1 LYRKSL
7 TQLEL
12 DSFVAEE
19 LIKPQGIVDRDR
31 EWRLLTD
38 FVTDPS
44 LAMRLGIVSGRRRH
58 GKSYLLR
65 GLTDA
70 VGGLYVTAIREEG
83 RLPALR
89 RFTEAIAAHA
99 GLQPGTLRLTDWHQ
113 VLTTALD
120 VVSRQA
126 TTPLLVIDELPY
138 LLQHSPEVPGIIQ
151 QLYDEQQRADGGG
164 SAPGTGPRLI
174 LCGSAMSVMHELL
187 SGTKPL
193 RGRAVI
199 DLRLG
204 AFGYRTSRD
213 FWAIEDLLTAL
224 HVHAV
229 LGGAPGY
236 QPIASR
242 PAPGDGFDRWLT
254 STVLDPGRAVYSRT
268 ETEYLLREDPRI
280 TQHTLYYD
288 ILTAIAQGA
297 GTPTKIGSA
306 LGRQR
311 NAVAHPLDVLESTG
325 YIQREQDILRLRH
338 PVITLTD
345 PIIRFNQL
353 ITLPQASAIEQG
365 FAEQAW
371 QTSTPTFNSKIL
383 GPHFEDLARAWTRRF
398 AHTVLPGGLPGPVGT
413 TEVPDPAARTKHEV
427 DVLAL
432 ALGERP
438 QAPRARIALLG
449 EAKATAARR
458 GTTDLARLEH
468 IRTLLTDQGYD
479 TSATTLALYSL
490 HGFYPDLVQLAA
502 RRHDLLLVDLP
513 TLYGSGP
520 VGGAAA

>member
-1 LYRKSL
+1 VG
-7 TQLEL
+7 
-12 DSFVAEE
+12 DE
-19 LIKPQGIVDRDR
+19 LIKPREVVDRDR
-31 EWRLLTD
+31 EWALLSD

-44 LAMRLGIVSGRRRH
+44 PSMRLGIVSGRRRH

-65 GLTDA
+65 ALVEA
-70 VGGLYVTAIREEG
+70 VGGLYITAVREEG

-89 RFTEAIAAHA
+89 RFSEAIAAHA
-99 GLQPGTLRLTDWHQ
+99 GLWPGTLRLADWRE
-113 VLTTALD
+113 VLTNALD
-120 VVSRQA
+120 VVARQA
-126 TTPLLVIDELPY
+126 RIPLLVIDEVPY

-151 QLYDEQQRADGGG
+151 QLYDETQGG
-164 SAPGTGPRLI
+164 PGRSGEAGPGPRLI

-193 RGRAVI
+193 RGRAVV

-204 AFGYRTSRD
+204 AFNYRTSRE
-213 FWAIEDLLTAL
+213 FWGIEDLFTAVR
-224 HVHAV
+224 VHAV

-242 PAPGDGFDRWLT
+242 PAPADDFVRWLT
-254 STVLDPGRAVYSRT
+254 STVLEPGRAVYSRT

-297 GTPTKIGSA
+297 STPTKIGAA
-306 LGRQR
+306 LARQR
-311 NAVAHPLDVLESTG
+311 NAVTHPLSVLESTG
-325 YIQREQDILRLRH
+325 YLQREQDVLRTRH

-345 PIIRFNQL
+345 PVVRFNQL
-353 ITLPQASAIEQG
+353 VTLPQASAIEEG

-371 QTSTPTFNSKIL
+371 QASVPTFNSKVL
-383 GPHFEDLARAWTRRF
+383 GPHFENLARAWTRQF

-413 TEVPDPAARTKHEV
+413 TEVPDPAARTKHEI

-432 ALGERP
+432 AFGERL
-438 QAPRARIALLG
+438 QAPRARIALIG

-458 GTTDLARLEH
+458 GTGDLERLEH
-468 IRTLLTDQGYD
+468 IRGLLAEQGHE
-479 TSATTLALYSL
+479 AAHATLALYSL
-490 HGFYPDLVQLAA
+490 HGFHPDLLDLTA
-502 RRHDLLLVDLP
+502 RRSDVLLVDLP
-513 TLYGSGP
+513 ALYGIGP
-520 VGGAAA
+520 VRGGTG